1 MNESNL
7 ERLAKESIVPLAG
20 AVIAGVLWFILER
33 VTTNNIFPIV
43 GALAVAVISVIAWM
57 YLYSHRTLRRLGIR
71 CIYDNYRGGCPS
83 ILEVVEHT
91 RTTVD
96 FLGISGR
103 TFFEDSHIED
113 TIRRKLREG
122 VRFRFLILDPH
133 SEHLASK
140 AQDEADTP
148 AAWKSD
154 ISGSIARLRKVQ
166 MEAGGDR
173 LTIKTYDEPPLWRAL
188 FCDETL
194 AYVNYYPRGHSGR
207 ETPVMVI
214 DNRDASLFHPL
225 KSHFEYLWIGSKWA
239 QSESKSA

>member
-33 VTTNNIFPIV
+33 ATTNPVFRIV
-43 GALAVAVISVIAWM
+43 GVLAVLVVSVIVWM
-57 YLYSHRTLRRLGIR
+57 YLYRHRTLRLLGISH
-71 CIYDNYRGGCPS
+71 IYDNYHAGCPS
-83 ILEVVEHT
+83 ILQVVAHT
-91 RTTVD
+91 HTTVD

-103 TFFEDSHIED
+103 TFFEDTHIEE
-113 TIRRKLREG
+113 TVRRKMREG
-122 VRFRFLILDPH
+122 VRFRFLILDPR

-148 AAWKSD
+148 EAWKAD
-154 ISGSIARLRKVQ
+154 IDASIARLRKLQ
-166 MEAGGDR
+166 SEFGADR
-173 LTIKTYDEPPLWRAL
+173 LTFETYDVPPLWRAL
-188 FCDETL
+188 FSDETV
-194 AYVNYYPRGHSGR
+194 AYVNYYTRGHGGR
-207 ETPVMVI
+207 DTPLMVI

-225 KSHFEYLWIGSKWA
+225 KSHFEYLWIRSKSA